1 VTGELLP
8 RHIEIFSNNDFFR
21 GVTIPKP
28 QYTVGRFFSVIFVFS
43 GTFQKQ
49 LMCRYSV
56 TNILSVLVILNYL
69 NFKLCKNTVKIVL

>member
-28 QYTVGRFFSVIFVFS
+28 QYTVSIFSE
-43 GTFQKQ
+43 
-49 LMCRYSV
+49 
-56 TNILSVLVILNYL
+56 
-69 NFKLCKNTVKIVL
+69 